1 MAKAPRGSRAVGIE
15 AGRYTPVPE
24 FHKLME
30 EYFQDNSKADARDR
44 AMIALA
50 WQLGL
55 RVHEIAGLT
64 IKDIAPAEGNAPGYC
79 VRIIRKGN
87 KQRPVTPRLE
97 GNAARYL

>member
-1 MAKAPRGSRAVGIE
+1 MPPCAACCLPKNVKLSSRPPSACLVAKAPRGSRAVGIE

-50 WQLGL
+50 W
-55 RVHEIAGLT
+55 
-64 IKDIAPAEGNAPGYC
+64 
-79 VRIIRKGN
+79 
-87 KQRPVTPRLE
+87 
-97 GNAARYL
+97 